1 MKANAFLLSMALLPS
16 AALAFDDPAPTAAP
30 GDEPKICRVTETIGT
45 RLSHSRVCK
54 TRTEWAEYY
63 RQLHANVGDTQTRQ
77 VAPTIDA
84 LSRSSPGRPSCTRC

>member
-1 MKANAFLLSMALLPS
+1 MKSAAIFLLLTLSPS
-16 AALAFDDPAPTAAP
+16 AALALDDPAPAAAP
-30 GDEPKICRVTETIGT
+30 ADEQRICRVTETIGT

-54 TRTEWAEYY
+54 TRAEWAEYY

-84 LSRSSPGRPSCTRC
+84 LARGGPNRPSCTRC

>member
-1 MKANAFLLSMALLPS
+1 MKSAAIFLLLALSPS
-16 AALAFDDPAPTAAP
+16 AALALRDPAPAAT
-30 GDEPKICRVTETIGT
+30 GADEQRICRVTETIGT

-54 TRTEWAEYY
+54 TRAEWTEYY

-84 LSRSSPGRPSCTRC
+84 LAHSSPGRPSCTRC